1 MKPNLILA
9 ILPVAALTL
18 PGAAQAL
25 QPCRVIAEG
34 SLTALSDYEIKGALC
49 GAARATVAAIAIDD
63 KAAIDECYS
72 AATTLMIE
80 FKRRFPGEDPKAGC

>member
-34 SLTALSDYEIKGALC
+34 SLNGVIRLS
-49 GAARATVAAIAIDD
+49 R
-63 KAAIDECYS
+63 
-72 AATTLMIE
+72 
-80 FKRRFPGEDPKAGC
+80 